1 MISVL
6 VCRGVGEALP
16 SPMLSNVTKLI
27 DTKRFVIKEVPWEA
41 NYSPVPNPIGS
52 SFHRALRDGRTL
64 LLKMIAD
71 DPNPVILLSYS
82 GGAALAGNVAA
93 EIARGE
99 HPGLDIR
106 GVALISDPLRPM
118 SRGTITGWERA
129 YGIAGSREIG
139 PAFPRWWIADQQDVI
154 TYCPDRSPLRTI
166 AAQSVAFSLVDPIA
180 WGWDLIDK
188 LRHPWK
194 WPGSAIDWSDP
205 LGTIARFKAARIGA
219 EGYLL
224 RGSHTNYHTR
234 IYRDGRTY
242 CEWLADR
249 INEIRETAA

>member
-1 MISVL
+1 MITVIK
-6 VCRGVGEALP
+6 CNGVGERQGDGN
-16 SPMLSNVTKLI
+16 MLANVTKLL
-27 DTKRFVIKEVPWEA
+27 DPKRFVVKELP
-41 NYSPVPNPIGS
+41 YSVSYGPVPAPLGS
-52 SFHRALRDGRTL
+52 SFDTSLREGRTL
-64 LLKMIAD
+64 LLDMIRR
-71 DPNPVILLSYS
+71 DPNPVVLLGYS

-93 EIARGE
+93 EIGAWK
-99 HPGLDIR
+99 HPDLDVR
-106 GVALISDPLRPM
+106 ATGLISDPLRPY
-118 SRGTITGWERA
+118 GWGGLGFGTGW
-129 YGIAGSREIG
+129 GIAGSRVIPG
-139 PAFPRWWIADQQDVI
+139 AARVWHMADPADVI
-154 TYCPDRSPLRTI
+154 TCCPVNSPLRTF
-166 AAQSVAFSLVDPIA
+166 AAQSSAFSLVDPIA

-249 INEIRETAA
+249 INEIRE